1 MMTDD
6 GKTHWLTRRLEELNK
21 SKIELASVLG
31 IDRARISEIET
42 GRWKFQTKHIK
53 KAADYL
59 EFDRIAFLDFVSG
72 EISEDELWNTKPP
85 VKITEDDLKL
95 LNAVK
100 SIAADTTREEKKE
113 AAPDTYQQAKIPAKN
128 NGR

>member
-6 GKTHWLTRRLEELNK
+6 KKTHWLTRRLEELNK
-21 SKIELASVLG
+21 SKIELAAVLG

-72 EISEDELWNTKPP
+72 EISEEELWNSKPQ
-85 VKITEDDLKL
+85 VKISEEDLAL
-95 LNAVK
+95 LRAVK
-100 SIAADTTREEKKE
+100 TIASRPQAEDKAQDPAQSAALSSKDKE
-113 AAPDTYQQAKIPAKN
+113 
-128 NGR
+128 RSR

>member
-6 GKTHWLTRRLEELNK
+6 KKIHWLTRRLEELNK
-21 SKIELASVLG
+21 SKIELAAVLG

-72 EISEDELWNTKPP
+72 EISEEELWNSKPQ
-85 VKITEDDLKL
+85 VKISEEDLALLRAVKTIASRPQTEDKAQDP
-95 LNAVK
+95 AQ
-100 SIAADTTREEKKE
+100 SAALSPKDKE
-113 AAPDTYQQAKIPAKN
+113 
-128 NGR
+128 RSR

>member
-6 GKTHWLTRRLEELNK
+6 KKIHWLTRRLEELNK
-21 SKIELASVLG
+21 SKIELAAVLG

-72 EISEDELWNTKPP
+72 EISEEELWNSKPQ
-85 VKITEDDLKL
+85 VKISEEDLALLRAVKTIASRPQTEDKAQDPTQ
-95 LNAVK
+95 
-100 SIAADTTREEKKE
+100 SAALSPKDKE
-113 AAPDTYQQAKIPAKN
+113 
-128 NGR
+128 RSR